1 MKLLP
6 ESPAEF
12 LAPLPRPPEKVFI
25 SEIIGDFGNAV
36 LTGTPSGLLGL
47 RLNQTLS
54 DVAETISLKWG
65 SEIICDDSPFGPAN
79 HNIREHIR
87 AYLDGNDVPLNAVIQ
102 PVMLT
107 PFTVDVHRYVSR
119 IPYGVTCSYGE
130 IAAYMGNPGAARAVG
145 TACGKN
151 SALIAV
157 PCHRVVASNGIGGF
171 GLDIN
176 LKKRLLFHENIKIS

>member
-1 MKLLP
+1 MKLLR

-12 LAPLPRPPEKVFI
+12 LAPLSSPPETVFI
-25 SEIIGDFGNAV
+25 SEITGDFGNAV
-36 LTGTPSGLLGL
+36 LTGTSNGLLGL
-47 RLNQTLS
+47 RLNRSLT
-54 DVAETISLKWG
+54 DVAETVSLKWG

-79 HNIREHIR
+79 NNIREHIR
-87 AYLDGNDVPLNAVIQ
+87 GYLDGNDVTVGVVIQ

-107 PFTVDVHRYVSR
+107 QFTVDVHRYVSR
-119 IPYGVTCSYGE
+119 IPFGETCSYGE

-176 LKKRLLFHENIKIS
+176 LKKQLLALEHVKY